1 MLKYI
6 ASKVVS
12 YAKSPYWTK
21 RRLVNWFLLAF
32 HERLRLAR
40 IRAYPDKL
48 IIETINACDGTCQLC
63 PVGEGRRSRPARVL
77 DMALYQ
83 RFIDEL
89 APYARE
95 VHLENWGEPTL
106 DPHLL
111 ARIQYAHK
119 RNLYT
124 FVSTTLHRLPTGG
137 AEALVSAG
145 LDRIAIS
152 LHGASQQAYE
162 SYQPGHSLDGALANV
177 RLLVAARAKLGM
189 KTPRITLLFARSRQN
204 ADELR
209 LVPALARDLGADDF
223 LIFSMSINGRFL
235 WSDLSMNP
243 RELTEQQFQAELRA
257 RAETWLP
264 DDVASHFNVTLTAIP
279 KLSTCDRLW
288 RWGVLNSDGTVP
300 PCCDVFRPENNFGNY
315 DRSQPFQ
322 AIWNNEKFLRA
333 RRSFRPRPPADREL
347 ICLDCPG
354 HGSRL
359 KFRNSVRF

>member
-1 MLKYI
+1 MLRYI
-6 ASKVVS
+6 ASKIVRYV
-12 YAKSPYWTK
+12 KSPYWTK
-21 RRLVNWFLLAF
+21 RRLINWLLLEL

-48 IIETINACDGTCQLC
+48 IIETINACDGTCKLC

-106 DPHLL
+106 DPHLV
-111 ARIQYAHK
+111 ARIRYAHK

-124 FVSTTLHRLPTGG
+124 FVSTTLHRISPAG
-137 AEALVSAG
+137 AEALVSSG

-152 LHGASQQAYE
+152 LHAVSQKTYE
-162 SYQPGHSLDGALANV
+162 SYQPGHSLDGVLANV
-177 RLLVAARAKLGM
+177 RMLVAARTKLGM
-189 KTPRITLLFARSRQN
+189 ETPRVTLLFVRSRQN
-204 ADELR
+204 ADELH
-209 LVPALARDLGADDF
+209 LIPALVRDLGADDS
-223 LIFSMSINGRFL
+223 LIGSISINGRFL

-243 RELTEQQFQAELRA
+243 RELTEQQFQDELRA

-264 DDVASHFNVTLTAIP
+264 DDVLSDFDPTLRAIP
-279 KLSTCDRLW
+279 KLPTCDRLW
-288 RWGVLNSDGTVP
+288 RMGVLNSDGAVP

-315 DRSQPFQ
+315 DGSQAFQ
-322 AIWNNEKFLRA
+322 KIWNNDRFLRA
-333 RRSFRPRPPADREL
+333 RRSFGARPPTDQEL

-354 HGSRL
+354 HGSKL